1 MNVLR
6 RFTLGLLLGLL
17 AACGSSSAARVNV
30 SPVGRV
36 QPKTTSAPIIATP
49 QPTPTRPPTTT
60 PTSVPNSPARIRF
73 AAGATTGIASDVVA
87 AGETQ
92 HYILH
97 GTAYQTTVISVV
109 SPDSS
114 ARLALTSVDAANQ
127 PILLVE
133 NVPQWVGQ
141 WTVDGDYVMSI
152 STISDAPT
160 PYELTISTIA
170 IAPLPTPTITPAPT
184 SIPPTATP
192 VPPPVADKVVY
203 LTFDDGPDPKN
214 TQQILDTLARY
225 NAQATFFVVGRSAQ
239 AFPDLVQAEAAA
251 GHAIGNHT
259 FSHTTLNGIG
269 HDGFMREVLGT
280 RDVLG
285 GVGVPCMRPP
295 YGAQDAYTQSY
306 AAEAGYSVVMWTLD
320 SGDWKQPGSDIITA
334 QVLNNVHDG
343 SIILLHDGG
352 GDRAQTIAAL
362 DIILADLTKHGYRFA
377 ALCK

>member
-1 MNVLR
+1 MNGLR
-6 RFTLGLLLGLL
+6 RFALVLLLLL
-17 AACGSSSAARVNV
+17 MAACGSSSAARVNV
-30 SPVGRV
+30 VPNSRG
-36 QPKTTSAPIIATP
+36 QPKNTPAPRIATP
-49 QPTPTRPPTTT
+49 QPIPTSAPTTT

-73 AAGATTGIASDVVA
+73 AAGATTAIAADVVA

-97 GTAYQTTVISVV
+97 GTAYQTNSISVV
-109 SPDSS
+109 SPDGS
-114 ARLALTSVDAANQ
+114 ARLALASVAAANQ

-141 WTVDGDYVMSI
+141 WTVDGDYLISI
-152 STISDAPT
+152 SSTSDAPT

-170 IAPLPTPTITPAPT
+170 IAPLPTPTITPTPT
-184 SIPPTATP
+184 AIPPTATP

-214 TQQILDTLARY
+214 TPAILATLARY

-259 FSHTTLNGIG
+259 FTHATLNGIG
-269 HDGFMREVLGT
+269 HDGFMREVLAT
-280 RDVLG
+280 RDLLG
-285 GVGVPCMRPP
+285 GAGVPCLRPP

-306 AAEAGYSVVMWTLD
+306 AAEAGYSLVMWTLD
-320 SGDWKQPGSDIITA
+320 SGDWKQPGTDIITA
-334 QVLNNVHDG
+334 RVLNNVRDG
-343 SIILLHDGG
+343 SIILMHDGG
-352 GDRAQTIAAL
+352 GDRAQTSAAL
-362 DIILADLTKHGYRFA
+362 DIILADLTSRGYRFA